1 MRPIFFS
8 LLVLVIATACGDDN
22 PEAPKAQLQIDL
34 QPVFG
39 GQNFFMD
46 SIYTTQE
53 GYKVKFSELKCYFTL
68 FGNGSNALHQAALLD
83 YRETGS
89 LLFKREGDYAKFL
102 NLNAVLGVDSSLNH
116 LDPSAFPNES
126 PLNISNAGPMHWGW
140 STGYIFMNIEG
151 KVDTLIDATTNPDLS
166 FSFHIGTDS
175 YLQNLQFNNINW
187 ADIGNNTR
195 QFKLK
200 LDLLAFL
207 GQGASSINLSSEYLT
222 HTAAGQEALTQK
234 VISNFKNAITPY

>member
-1 MRPIFFS
+1 MRTIFFS

-39 GQNFFMD
+39 GQNFYMD

-68 FGNGSNALHQAALLD
+68 FSNGSNALHQAALLD

-89 LLFKREGDYAKFL
+89 LLFKKEGDYAKFL

>member
-1 MRPIFFS
+1 MRTIFFS
-8 LLVLVIATACGDDN
+8 LLVLVLATACGDDN
-22 PEAPKAQLQIDL
+22 PVAPKAQLQIDL
-34 QPVFG
+34 QPVYG

-53 GYKVKFSELKCYFTL
+53 GYKVKFTELKCYFTL
-68 FGNGSNALHQAALLD
+68 FGNGTSPLHQAALHD
-83 YRETGS
+83 YRENGS
-89 LLFKREGDYAKFL
+89 LLFKKEGDYAKFL
-102 NLNAVLGVDSSLNH
+102 NLSAILGVDSSLNH

-140 STGYIFMNIEG
+140 NPGYIFMNIEG

-207 GQGASSINLSSEYLT
+207 GQGGSSINLSSEYLT
-222 HTAAGQEALTQK
+222 HSAAGQEVLTQK
-234 VISNFKNAITPY
+234 VISNFKNAISPY

>member
-1 MRPIFFS
+1 MRTIFLS
-8 LLVLVIATACGDDN
+8 TLVLLFLSACGDDT
-22 PEAPKAQLQIDL
+22 PTPQKSYLQLDM

-39 GQNFFMD
+39 AQPFFMD
-46 SIYTTQE
+46 SLYTTPE
-53 GYKVKFSELKCYFTL
+53 GYQVKFTELKCYFTL
-68 FGNGSNALHQAALLD
+68 FANGDSSLHQAALFD

-89 LLFKREGDYAKFL
+89 LLFKKEANTLSYP
-102 NLNAVLGVDSSLNH
+102 NLSAVMGVDATLNH

-140 STGYIFMNIEG
+140 NPGYIFMNLEG
-151 KVDTLIDATTNPDLS
+151 KVDTIPDGVVNTDLS
-166 FSFHIGTDS
+166 FSFHIGTDP
-175 YLQNLQFNNINW
+175 YLQYLQFNNVNW
-187 ADIGNNTR
+187 QDIGNNTK

-207 GQGASSINLSSEYLT
+207 GSGSTAIHLNNEYLT

-234 VISNFKNAITPY
+234 VITNFKNAISPF

>member
-1 MRPIFFS
+1 MRTIFFS
-8 LLVLVIATACGDDN
+8 LLVLVFASACDDDK
-22 PEAPKAQLQIDL
+22 PEPPKAQLQLDL
-34 QPVFG
+34 QPVYG

-53 GYKVKFSELKCYFTL
+53 GYKVKFTELKCYFTL

-89 LLFKREGDYAKFL
+89 LLFKKEGDYAKFL
-102 NLNAVLGVDSSLNH
+102 NLSSVLGVDSSLNH

-151 KVDTLIDATTNPDLS
+151 KVDTIPDATLNTDLS

-187 ADIGNNTR
+187 SDIGNNTR

-207 GQGASSINLSSEYLT
+207 GQGANSINLSSEYLT
-222 HTAAGQEALTQK
+222 HTAAGQEVLTQK
-234 VISNFKNAITPY
+234 VISNFKNAISPY

>member
-89 LLFKREGDYAKFL
+89 LLFKKEGDYAKFL

>member
-1 MRPIFFS
+1 MRTIFFS
-8 LLVLVIATACGDDN
+8 LLVLVMATACGDDN
-22 PEAPKAQLQIDL
+22 PETPKAQLQIDL
-34 QPVFG
+34 QPVYG
-39 GQNFFMD
+39 GQSFYMD

-53 GYKVKFSELKCYFTL
+53 GYKVKFTELKCYFTL
-68 FGNGSNALHQAALLD
+68 FGNGTNALHQAALLD

-89 LLFKREGDYAKFL
+89 LLFKKEGDYAKFL
-102 NLNAVLGVDSSLNH
+102 NLKAVLGVDSSLNH

-175 YLQNLQFNNINW
+175 YLQNLQFDNINW
-187 ADIGNNTR
+187 TDIGNNTR

-222 HTAAGQEALTQK
+222 HTAAGQQALSQK
-234 VISNFKNAITPY
+234 VISNFKNAISPY

>member
-1 MRPIFFS
+1 MRTIFFS
-8 LLVLVIATACGDDN
+8 LLVLVIATACGDDK

-53 GYKVKFSELKCYFTL
+53 GYKVKFTELKCYFTL
-68 FGNGSNALHQAALLD
+68 FGNGTNALHQAALLD

-89 LLFKREGDYAKFL
+89 LLFKKEGDYAKFL
-102 NLNAVLGVDSSLNH
+102 NLNVVLGVDSSLNH

-166 FSFHIGTDS
+166 FSFHVGTDS

-234 VISNFKNAITPY
+234 VISNFKNAISPY

>member
-1 MRPIFFS
+1 MRTIFFS
-8 LLVLVIATACGDDN
+8 LLVLVFASACGDDN
-22 PEAPKAQLQIDL
+22 PEASKAQLQIDL
-34 QPVFG
+34 QPVYG

-53 GYKVKFSELKCYFTL
+53 GYKVKFTELKCYFTL
-68 FGNGSNALHQAALLD
+68 FGNGTNALHQAALLD

-89 LLFKREGDYAKFL
+89 LLFKKEGDYAKFL
-102 NLNAVLGVDSSLNH
+102 NLNAILGVDSSLNH
-116 LDPSAFPNES
+116 LDPSAFPIES

-151 KVDTLIDATTNPDLS
+151 KVDTILDATTNPDLS

-187 ADIGNNTR
+187 TDIGNNTR

-207 GQGASSINLSSEYLT
+207 GQGANSINLSSEYLT

-234 VISNFKNAITPY
+234 VISNFKNAISPY

>member
-1 MRPIFFS
+1 MRTIFFS

-34 QPVFG
+34 QPVYG

-53 GYKVKFSELKCYFTL
+53 GYKVKFTELKCYFTL
-68 FGNGSNALHQAALLD
+68 FGNGTNALHQAALLD

-89 LLFKREGDYAKFL
+89 LLFKKEGDYAKFL

-151 KVDTLIDATTNPDLS
+151 KVDTIPDATLNTDLS

-207 GQGASSINLSSEYLT
+207 GQGANSINLSSEYLT

-234 VISNFKNAITPY
+234 VISNFKNAISPY

>member
-1 MRPIFFS
+1 MRTIFFS

-39 GQNFFMD
+39 GQNFYMD

-89 LLFKREGDYAKFL
+89 LLFKKEGDYAKFL

-166 FSFHIGTDS
+166 FSFHVGTNS

-207 GQGASSINLSSEYLT
+207 GQGARSINLSSEYLT

-234 VISNFKNAITPY
+234 VISNFKNAISPY

>member
-1 MRPIFFS
+1 MRTIFFS
-8 LLVLVIATACGDDN
+8 LLVLVFATACGDDN

-34 QPVFG
+34 QPVYG

-53 GYKVKFSELKCYFTL
+53 GYKVKFTELKCYFTL
-68 FGNGSNALHQAALLD
+68 FGNGTNALHEAALLD

-89 LLFKREGDYAKFL
+89 LLFKKEGDYAKFL
-102 NLNAVLGVDSSLNH
+102 NLSAVLGVDSSLNH

-140 STGYIFMNIEG
+140 STGYIFMNIAG
-151 KVDTLIDATTNPDLS
+151 KVDTIPDATLNTDLS

-187 ADIGNNTR
+187 TDIGNNTR

-234 VISNFKNAITPY
+234 VISNFKNAISPY

>member
-1 MRPIFFS
+1 MRTIFFS
-8 LLVLVIATACGDDN
+8 LLVLVFTTACGDDN

-34 QPVFG
+34 QPVYG

-53 GYKVKFSELKCYFTL
+53 GYKVKFTELKCYFTL
-68 FGNGSNALHQAALLD
+68 FGNGTNALHQAALLD

-89 LLFKREGDYAKFL
+89 LLFKKEGDYAKFL
-102 NLNAVLGVDSSLNH
+102 NLSAVLGVDSSLNH
-116 LDPSAFPNES
+116 LDPSAFPNDS

-151 KVDTLIDATTNPDLS
+151 KVDTIPDAILNTDLS

-187 ADIGNNTR
+187 TDIGNNTR

-207 GQGASSINLSSEYLT
+207 GQGANSINLSSEYLT

-234 VISNFKNAITPY
+234 VISNFKNAISPY

>member
-1 MRPIFFS
+1 MRTIFFCLS
-8 LLVLVIATACGDDN
+8 LLLVVASCDKDKPTT
-22 PEAPKAQLQIDL
+22 PKTQLKVAL

-39 GQNFFMD
+39 SLPFYMD

-53 GYKVKFSELKCYFTL
+53 GYKIKFTELKCYFTL
-68 FGNGSNALHQAALLD
+68 FANGANQLHQASLFD

-89 LLFKREGDYAKFL
+89 LLMLKEGDHSQFS
-102 NLNAVLGVDSSLNH
+102 NLGFKLGVDSSLNH
-116 LDPSAFPNES
+116 LDPSAFPNDS

-140 STGYIFMNIEG
+140 NPGYIFMNIEG

-166 FSFHIGTDS
+166 FSFHVGTDT

-187 ADIGNNTR
+187 TDIGNQTK

-207 GQGASSINLSSEYLT
+207 GQGQNSINLSTENLT
-222 HTAAGQEALTQK
+222 HTGAGQETLTFK
-234 VISNFKNAITPY
+234 VSQNFKNAISPY

>member
-1 MRPIFFS
+1 MRTIFYSVCFALLMVACDKDKPI
-8 LLVLVIATACGDDN
+8 
-22 PEAPKAQLQIDL
+22 APKAQVQLDL

-39 GQNFFMD
+39 SQSFYMD
-46 SIYTTQE
+46 SIYTTPE
-53 GYKVKFSELKCYFTL
+53 GYKIKFTELKCYFTL
-68 FGNGSNALHQAALLD
+68 FGNGSNVLHQAALLD

-89 LLFKREGDYAKFL
+89 LLFKKEADYTKFT
-102 NLNAVLGVDSSLNH
+102 NLNAVLGVDATLNH
-116 LDPSAFPNES
+116 LDPSAFPNDS

-151 KVDTLIDATTNPDLS
+151 KVDTIIDATTNTDLS
-166 FSFHIGTDS
+166 FSFHIGTDP
-175 YLQNLQFNNINW
+175 YLKNLQFNAINW
-187 ADIGNNTR
+187 SDIGNNTK

-207 GQGASSINLSSEYLT
+207 GQGASSIDLSTENLT

-234 VISNFKNAITPY
+234 VIDNFKNAISPY

>member
-1 MRPIFFS
+1 MRTIFLCLF
-8 LLVLVIATACGDDN
+8 VLALTTACDKDK
-22 PEAPKAQLQIDL
+22 PETPKAQLQVDI

-39 GQNFFMD
+39 GQTFYMD

-53 GYKVKFSELKCYFTL
+53 GYKVKFTELKCYFTL
-68 FGNGSNALHQAALLD
+68 FGNGNNSLHEAALLD

-89 LLFKREGDYAKFL
+89 LLFKKEADYTKFPSL
-102 NLNAVLGVDSSLNH
+102 SAVLGVDSSLNH

-151 KVDTLIDATTNPDLS
+151 KVDTIPDASTNTNVS
-166 FSFHIGTDS
+166 FSFHIGTDT
-175 YLQNLQFNNINW
+175 YLQGLQFNNINW
-187 ADIGNNTR
+187 ADLGNNLH

-200 LDLLAFL
+200 LDLFAFL
-207 GQGASSINLSSEYLT
+207 GQGANSINLSTENLT
-222 HTAAGQEALTQK
+222 HTAAGQELLTQK
-234 VISNFKNAITPY
+234 VITNFKNALSPY

>member
-1 MRPIFFS
+1 MRTIFFS

-34 QPVFG
+34 QPVYG

-53 GYKVKFSELKCYFTL
+53 GYKVKFTELKCYFTL
-68 FGNGSNALHQAALLD
+68 FGNGTNILHEAALLD

-89 LLFKREGDYAKFL
+89 LLFKKEGDYAKFL
-102 NLNAVLGVDSSLNH
+102 NLNVVLGVDSSLNH
-116 LDPSAFPNES
+116 LDPSAFPNDS
-126 PLNISNAGPMHWGW
+126 PLSISNAGPMHWGW

-151 KVDTLIDATTNPDLS
+151 KVDTIPDATLNTDLS

-187 ADIGNNTR
+187 TDIGNNTR

-200 LDLLAFL
+200 LDLLAFF
-207 GQGASSINLSSEYLT
+207 GQGANNINLSSEYLT

-234 VISNFKNAITPY
+234 VISNFKNAISPY

>member
-1 MRPIFFS
+1 MRTIFFS
-8 LLVLVIATACGDDN
+8 LLVLLIAAACGDDK

-53 GYKVKFSELKCYFTL
+53 GYKVKFTELKCYFTL
-68 FGNGSNALHQAALLD
+68 FGNGSNALQQAALLD

-140 STGYIFMNIEG
+140 STGYIFINIEG

-234 VISNFKNAITPY
+234 VISNFKNAISQY

>member
-1 MRPIFFS
+1 MRTIFFS
-8 LLVLVIATACGDDN
+8 LLVLIIATACGDDN

-34 QPVFG
+34 QPVYG

-53 GYKVKFSELKCYFTL
+53 GYKVKFTELKCYFTL
-68 FGNGSNALHQAALLD
+68 FGNGTNALHQAALLD

-89 LLFKREGDYAKFL
+89 LLFKKEGDYAKFL

-151 KVDTLIDATTNPDLS
+151 KVDTIPDATLNTDLS

-234 VISNFKNAITPY
+234 VISNFKNAISPY

>member
-1 MRPIFFS
+1 MRAIFLS
-8 LLVLVIATACGDDN
+8 TLALLFLSACGDDT
-22 PEAPKAQLQIDL
+22 PTPQKSYLQLDM

-39 GQNFFMD
+39 AQPFYMD
-46 SIYTTQE
+46 SLYTTPE
-53 GYKVKFSELKCYFTL
+53 GYLIKFTELKCYFTL
-68 FGNGSNALHQAALLD
+68 FANGDSSLHQAALLD

-89 LLFKREGDYAKFL
+89 LLFKKEGTSQSYS
-102 NLNAVLGVDSSLNH
+102 NLSTVLGVDASLNH

-140 STGYIFMNIEG
+140 SSGYIFMNLEG
-151 KVDTLIDATTNPDLS
+151 KVDTIPDGVVNTDLS
-166 FSFHIGTDS
+166 FSFHIGTDP
-175 YLQNLQFNNINW
+175 YLQYLQFNNVNW
-187 ADIGNNTR
+187 QNIGNNTK

-207 GQGASSINLSSEYLT
+207 GSGSTAIQLNNEYLT

-234 VISNFKNAITPY
+234 VITNFKNAISPF

>member
-1 MRPIFFS
+1 MRTIFFS

-39 GQNFFMD
+39 GQNFYMD

-68 FGNGSNALHQAALLD
+68 FSNGSNALHQAALLD

-89 LLFKREGDYAKFL
+89 LLFKKEGDYAKFL

-166 FSFHIGTDS
+166 FSFHVGTNS

-234 VISNFKNAITPY
+234 VISNFKNAISPY

>member
-1 MRPIFFS
+1 MRTIFFS
-8 LLVLVIATACGDDN
+8 LLVLVFASACGDDN
-22 PEAPKAQLQIDL
+22 PEASKAQLQIDL
-34 QPVFG
+34 QPVYG

-53 GYKVKFSELKCYFTL
+53 GYKVKFTELKCYFTL
-68 FGNGSNALHQAALLD
+68 FGNGTNALHQAALLD

-89 LLFKREGDYAKFL
+89 LLFKKEGDYAKFL
-102 NLNAVLGVDSSLNH
+102 NLNAILGVDSSLNH

-151 KVDTLIDATTNPDLS
+151 KVDTIPDATLNTDLS

-187 ADIGNNTR
+187 TDIGNNTR

-207 GQGASSINLSSEYLT
+207 GQGANSINLSSEYLT

-234 VISNFKNAITPY
+234 VISNFKNAISPY

>member
-1 MRPIFFS
+1 MSKIFFS
-8 LLVLVIATACGDDN
+8 LLVLAFATACGDDK

-34 QPVFG
+34 QPVYG

-53 GYKVKFSELKCYFTL
+53 GYKVKFTELKCYFTL
-68 FGNGSNALHQAALLD
+68 FSNGTNALHQAALLD

-89 LLFKREGDYAKFL
+89 LLFKKEGDYAKFL
-102 NLNAVLGVDSSLNH
+102 NLSAVLGVDSSLNH

-151 KVDTLIDATTNPDLS
+151 KVDTIPDATLNTDLS
-166 FSFHIGTDS
+166 FSFHIGTYS

-187 ADIGNNTR
+187 TDIGNNTR

-207 GQGASSINLSSEYLT
+207 GQGANSINLSSEYLT

-234 VISNFKNAITPY
+234 VISNFKNAISPY

>member
-1 MRPIFFS
+1 MRTIFFS
-8 LLVLVIATACGDDN
+8 LLVLLIAAACGDDK

-53 GYKVKFSELKCYFTL
+53 GYKVKFTELKCYFTL

-140 STGYIFMNIEG
+140 STGYIFINIEG

-234 VISNFKNAITPY
+234 VISNFKNAISPY

>member
-1 MRPIFFS
+1 MRTIFFS
-8 LLVLVIATACGDDN
+8 LLVLVMATACGDDN
-22 PEAPKAQLQIDL
+22 PDAPKAQLQIDL
-34 QPVFG
+34 QPVYG

-53 GYKVKFSELKCYFTL
+53 GYKVKFTELKCYFTL
-68 FGNGSNALHQAALLD
+68 FGNGTNALHQAALLD
-83 YRETGS
+83 FRETGS
-89 LLFKREGDYAKFL
+89 LLFKKEGDYAKFL

-151 KVDTLIDATTNPDLS
+151 RVDTIPDATLNTDLS

-175 YLQNLQFNNINW
+175 YLQNLQFNNIDW
-187 ADIGNNTR
+187 TDIGNNTR

-234 VISNFKNAITPY
+234 VISNFKNAISPY

>member
-1 MRPIFFS
+1 MRTIFFS
-8 LLVLVIATACGDDN
+8 LLVLVFTTACGDDN

-34 QPVFG
+34 QPVYG
-39 GQNFFMD
+39 GQNFYMD

-53 GYKVKFSELKCYFTL
+53 GYKIKFTELKCYFTL
-68 FGNGSNALHQAALLD
+68 FGNGTNALHQAALLD

-89 LLFKREGDYAKFL
+89 LLFKKEGDYAKFL
-102 NLNAVLGVDSSLNH
+102 NLSAVLGVDSSLNH
-116 LDPSAFPNES
+116 LDPSAFPNDS

-151 KVDTLIDATTNPDLS
+151 KVDTIPDAILNTDLS

-187 ADIGNNTR
+187 TDIGNNTR

-207 GQGASSINLSSEYLT
+207 GQGANSINLSSEYLT

-234 VISNFKNAITPY
+234 VISNFKNAISPY